1 MNNNTQTQILIADDD
16 PAIVASLRL
25 LLSHSGFAVVHANS
39 PQETLFLAQ
48 QHAPALLLIDMNYQH
63 DTTSGHEGLDL
74 LAKLKEWDEHT
85 PVVVMTGWATID
97 LAVAAMQKGASDFVQ
112 KPWDNN
118 RLLSV
123 IKTQLKIAEAQRTS
137 TRLSRENQI
146 LKEDKDSQTLPMVAE
161 SDAMH
166 TLLKQCQQAALS
178 DASILINGENGTG
191 KSVLAE
197 YIHQHSD
204 RAQQP
209 FIAVNMGAIPE
220 SLFESELFGHAKGA
234 FTDAKT
240 KRIGRVELAEGGTLF
255 LDEIGNLPLSQ
266 QSKLL
271 QLLENK
277 SYQPVGSSLPQ
288 TANVRVIAATNANLE
303 QMVQDKQF
311 RMDLMFRL
319 NTLTMTLPPLRE
331 RPQDI
336 LPLAASFCE
345 HFAAKYQKSN
355 LMLSENAKSALTAY
369 SWPGNIRELSHVIER
384 CVLFS
389 ETREITAD
397 SLMLHD
403 AIMLHDKTLLHENQ
417 EKTST
422 QETPH
427 SDSNCHKDNLATMA
441 DIEKKVMQER
451 LDKFD
456 GNANLAAE
464 SLGLSRSAFYRRLDK
479 YKLQQ

>member
-1 MNNNTQTQILIADDD
+1 MNADKDTLILIADDD

-25 LLSHSGFAVVHANS
+25 LLSHSGYSVVHANS

-48 QHAPALLLIDMNYQH
+48 KQTPSLLLIDMNYQQ
-63 DTTSGHEGLDL
+63 DTTSGSEGLDL
-74 LAKLKEWDEHT
+74 LAKLKEWDEHV

-118 RLLSV
+118 RLLSI
-123 IKTQLKIAEAQRTS
+123 IKAQLQIAYTRHQLQAAQHQS
-137 TRLSRENQI
+137 TRLTRENQI

-161 SDAMH
+161 SDAMQ
-166 TLLKQCQQAALS
+166 TLLKQCKQAALS

-197 YIHQHSD
+197 FIHQHSD
-204 RAQQP
+204 RAHQP

-240 KRIGRVELAEGGTLF
+240 KRIGRVELAQGGTLF
-255 LDEIGNLPLSQ
+255 LDEIGNLPMSQ

-277 SYQPVGSSLPQ
+277 SYQPVGSSAPQ
-288 TANVRVIAATNANLE
+288 IANVRVIAATNADLN
-303 QMVQDKQF
+303 QMVQDKLF
-311 RMDLMFRL
+311 RMDLLFRL
-319 NTLTMTLPPLRE
+319 NTLTMTLPALRQ
-331 RPQDI
+331 RSQDI
-336 LPLAASFCE
+336 LPLAKAFCT

-355 LMLSENAKSALTAY
+355 LTLSDNAQAALLSY
-369 SWPGNIRELSHVIER
+369 GWPGNIRELSHVIER
-384 CVLFS
+384 SVLFTES
-389 ETREITAD
+389 QEITAD
-397 SLMLHD
+397 ALMLQD
-403 AIMLHDKTLLHENQ
+403 SLES
-417 EKTST
+417 TST
-422 QETPH
+422 EAA
-427 SDSNCHKDNLATMA
+427 SEVELDSQATMA
-441 DIEKKVMQER
+441 EIEKKVMLER
-451 LDKFD
+451 LEQFD